1 MAEGNGLRDLQ
12 MGEAGHDGVRFA
24 FGEGNDGGLQ
34 AADFAKDALN
44 GGAGVEADVGR
55 HLVVARAP
63 GMQAFARV
71 ADAVGQAFFD
81 VHMHIFQ
88 RRIPDEFTARDFIGY
103 RIQPARNRLAVG
115 LA

>member
-1 MAEGNGLRDLQ
+1 MPEGDGLRDLQ
-12 MGEAGHDGVRFA
+12 MGEAGHDGLRLA
-24 FGEGNDGGLQ
+24 FGQGDDGRLQ
-34 AADFAKDALN
+34 AVDFTEDALN
-44 GGAGVEADVGR
+44 GSAGVKADVGCD
-55 HLVVARAP
+55 LIVARAP